1 LSLRLGHNR
10 ISHEGSQ
17 ADSPSTS
24 GASCCHKTFMTLPRA
39 ANEEL
44 CRAIKSLQRGHSAR
58 QDIKLVLPGEIE
70 CSPKLG
76 ELSGNF
82 LIKFVQA
89 NRVFMDQ
96 TWPVASIKN
105 EK

>member
-1 LSLRLGHNR
+1 MKSY
-10 ISHEGSQ
+10 
-17 ADSPSTS
+17 A
-24 GASCCHKTFMTLPRA
+24 
-39 ANEEL
+39 
-44 CRAIKSLQRGHSAR
+44 RAIKSLQRGHSAR

-96 TWPVASIKN
+96 LGPWRALKMKN
-105 EK
+105 EGKVIPEIFSLDKVARSIVGH